1 MVRSTA
7 IAAAVAALALQT
19 DAAGLYP
26 KSSKVVQVDS
36 TNYDRLIAKSNYT
49 SIVEFYA
56 PWCGHCKNLQPAYE
70 KAAKSLEGIAKVA
83 AVNCDE
89 EFNKPLCSKMGVQGF
104 PTLKIV
110 RPGKKAGKPTV
121 EDYQGPREAKA
132 IVEIV
137 KDKVPNNVK
146 RVTDA
151 KLDEWLAEHK
161 NSPKV
166 ILFSEKGAISATL
179 RTLAIDFAGLVPIAQ
194 IKKSESGAVEKY
206 GITKFPALVLLKA
219 GSDEPIKYDGA
230 MEKKGMVEFLSQ
242 VAPPNPD
249 CPPAKAKKDSKKKEK
264 KDEKK
269 ESKFSKA
276 SASHK
281 SSEASSAATSAADE
295 TLEEANKPTES
306 PNPNLKDEDTPAP
319 VVIEEVT
326 PAIPVIAEASELQAS
341 CLTEKSKTCILAIL
355 PKDES
360 AETATAAVASLATI
374 HKKHDGL
381 KTNLFPF
388 IGVPASNPVAASLLK
403 ELSLGS
409 DDKVHLVATNGKRSW
424 YKKYSGST
432 YGLIE
437 VEVWVDAI
445 RMDEGKKEKL
455 PESLLVA
462 VPTEEV
468 KEEKAAEP
476 EPAQIEIEE
485 IVEEAEASP
494 VVDPEP
500 SVPDH
505 GEL

>member
-7 IAAAVAALALQT
+7 IAAAVAALALQA

-26 KSSKVVQVDS
+26 KSSKVLQVTTAD
-36 TNYDRLIAKSNYT
+36 YDRLIAKSNYT

-83 AVNCDE
+83 AVNCDDE
-89 EFNKPLCSKMGVQGF
+89 LNKPLCGKMGVQGF

-121 EDYQGPREAKA
+121 EDYNGPREAKG

-151 KLDEWLAEHK
+151 KLDEWLEENKDSAK
-161 NSPKV
+161 A

-194 IKKSESGAVEKY
+194 IRKTESGAVEKY
-206 GITKFPALVLLKA
+206 GVSKFPTLVLLKA
-219 GSDEPIKYDGA
+219 GSDEPLKYDGA
-230 MEKKGMVEFLSQ
+230 MEKAGMVEFFSQ
-242 VAPPNPD
+242 IAPPNPD
-249 CPPAKAKKDSKKKEK
+249 CPPAKAKKDDKKKEK
-264 KDEKK
+264 KDAKK

-306 PNPNLKDEDTPAP
+306 PAANIKDEDTPEP
-319 VVIEEVT
+319 VVIPEAKPT
-326 PAIPVIAEASELQAS
+326 IPIIAEASELQAS
-341 CLTEKSKTCILAIL
+341 CLNEKSKTCIFAIL

-360 AETATAAVASLATI
+360 AEAATAALASLASI
-374 HKKHDGL
+374 HKKYDDL
-381 KTNLFPF
+381 KSNLFPF

-403 ELSLGS
+403 ELNLGS
-409 DDKVHLVATNGKRSW
+409 DDQVHLVATNGKRSW
-424 YKKYSGST
+424 YKKYSGSA
-432 YGLIE
+432 YGPTE
-437 VEVWVDAI
+437 VESWVDAI
-445 RMDEGKKEKL
+445 RMGDGKKEKL
-455 PESLLVA
+455 PESLLSAAEQEPVK
-462 VPTEEV
+462 VEVDESIPTPEPVE
-468 KEEKAAEP
+468 EP
-476 EPAQIEIEE
+476 EPA
-485 IVEEAEASP
+485 V
-494 VVDPEP
+494 PE
-500 SVPDH
+500 H

>member
-1 MVRSTA
+1 MSCST
-7 IAAAVAALALQT
+7 IQSLTAA
-19 DAAGLYP
+19 
-26 KSSKVVQVDS
+26 
-36 TNYDRLIAKSNYT
+36 R
-49 SIVEFYA
+49 FYA

-89 EFNKPLCSKMGVQGF
+89 ELNKPLCGKMGVQGF

-110 RPGKKAGKPTV
+110 RPGKKPGKPTV
-121 EDYQGPREAKA
+121 EDYQGPREAKG
-132 IVEIV
+132 IVETV

-151 KLDEWLAEHK
+151 KLDEWLEEHK
-161 NSPKV
+161 GSAKA

-194 IKKSESGAVEKY
+194 IKKTESGAVEKY
-206 GITKFPALVLLKA
+206 GITKFPALVLLKV

-230 MEKKGMVEFLSQ
+230 MEKKGMVDFLTQ

-249 CPPAKAKKDSKKKEK
+249 CPSSKVKDDKKKQKKDG
-264 KDEKK
+264 KK

-295 TLEEANKPTES
+295 TLETANKPTES
-306 PNPNLKDEDTPAP
+306 PDANLKDEDTPEP
-319 VVIEEVT
+319 VIIEEVKPT
-326 PAIPVIAEASELQAS
+326 IPIIPEASELQAS

-360 AETATAAVASLATI
+360 ADTATVALASLATI

-388 IGVPASNPVAASLLK
+388 IGVPASNSIAASLLK
-403 ELSLGS
+403 ELNLGS
-409 DDKVHLVATNGKRSW
+409 DDQVHLVATNGKRSW

-432 YGLIE
+432 YGLTE
-437 VEVWVDAI
+437 VESWVDAI
-445 RMDEGKKEKL
+445 RMGDGKKEKL
-455 PESLLVA
+455 PGALLVA
-462 VPTEEV
+462 TEKEEAKPEKATEQESIKIEVEEV
-468 KEEKAAEP
+468 VEEP
-476 EPAQIEIEE
+476 EPAP
-485 IVEEAEASP
+485 VEEPEP
-494 VVDPEP
+494 VVPE
-500 SVPDH
+500 H